1 MPRRVIAGIDP
12 GSTAGVAV
20 LDLSGN
26 VLLLQSTDGGIGETV
41 RLIERTGTPSLI
53 ACDVNPP
60 PEAVLRIASF
70 FSCRAF
76 RPEREIREQE
86 KREIARGVGA
96 RNNHERDAYCS
107 AAMGLRANA
116 NKLRQIDSREDLPGW
131 MKDEVKH
138 LVLKGCRMQ
147 DALLVLSPERKRA
160 GGEWEKAKAPKP
172 RSEARPVSPEDYA
185 ERIASL
191 VRENS
196 NLRALAERLEW
207 EKRGLEERV
216 RRLESGARQ
225 MLLRDSEIRKLRF
238 GLRMAEEKLGKARR
252 RADKGR
258 LEPAAGGKCI
268 ARMPDLNALSGG
280 RDSDAAKPAAEG
292 RKKAK
297 SPESDDLNSLG
308 EPKLDLEKLVRE
320 YRKGRE
326 NA

>member
-147 DALLVLSPERKRA
+147 DL
-160 GGEWEKAKAPKP
+160 
-172 RSEARPVSPEDYA
+172 RSAIPMSREAA
-185 ERIASL
+185 
-191 VRENS
+191 
-196 NLRALAERLEW
+196 
-207 EKRGLEERV
+207 
-216 RRLESGARQ
+216 
-225 MLLRDSEIRKLRF
+225 
-238 GLRMAEEKLGKARR
+238 
-252 RADKGR
+252 
-258 LEPAAGGKCI
+258 AAGI
-268 ARMPDLNALSGG
+268 V
-280 RDSDAAKPAAEG
+280 
-292 RKKAK
+292 
-297 SPESDDLNSLG
+297 
-308 EPKLDLEKLVRE
+308 LDRHS
-320 YRKGRE
+320 
-326 NA
+326 